1 MTKERRYIMEIVNI
15 MDNEKYIREY
25 AELCTLEW
33 GSRDYDE
40 SFIDKKVKRIL
51 SKDKVISVLGLI
63 ENGVLMGFISLF
75 KFDGEERQDLTP
87 WYATMYVKEEFRGM
101 SYSHLLNEAIILEAR
116 NLGYERLYLKSDL
129 VNYYEKYGAKYLE
142 DLKCGEKLYVI
153 EL

>member
-1 MTKERRYIMEIVNI
+1 MTKERRYMMEIVNI

-87 WYATMYVKEEFRGM
+87 WYATLVVPEEFLCISIHEMNSGLFSQPSNRCL
-101 SYSHLLNEAIILEAR
+101 HC
-116 NLGYERLYLKSDL
+116 K
-129 VNYYEKYGAKYLE
+129 
-142 DLKCGEKLYVI
+142 KCLFRST
-153 EL
+153 